1 MDALRLYYKAAQRS
15 VRDNIADFSFK
26 IKSDIPAGLYHI
38 GVVKALFEQDLLP
51 RIISGTAVGAL
62 IAALI
67 CIHTDDELPVGEH
80 GNN

>member
-1 MDALRLYYKAAQRS
+1 MIQDEIVDMLL
-15 VRDNIADFSFK
+15 
-26 IKSDIPAGLYHI
+26 GLYHI

-67 CIHTDDELPVGEH
+67 CIHTDDELPVSK
-80 GNN
+80 NILIK

>member
-1 MDALRLYYKAAQRS
+1 MS
-15 VRDNIADFSFK
+15 T
-26 IKSDIPAGLYHI
+26 GLYHI

-67 CIHTDDELPVGEH
+67 CIHTDDELPVGDTLL
-80 GNN
+80 